1 MTDRNYTL
9 CPTDAHSLVYALG
22 TVGVVTKAYAGR
34 YPPAKQVEVPARW
47 RWLAELV
54 LTNQQSAQDEE
65 LLARIAKAGQRKRD
79 GHRVAM
85 DTIVRLGG
93 GYAALRLYLIENGF
107 YGKTLAEVL

>member
-1 MTDRNYTL
+1 MTDRSYSM
-9 CPTDAHSLVYALG
+9 CSTDALVYALG
-22 TVGVVTKAYAGR
+22 TVGVVTKAYAEC
-34 YPPAKQVEVPARW
+34 YPPTKWVEVPTRW

-65 LLARIAKAGQRKRD
+65 LLARIAKAGLRKRD

-93 GYAALRLYLIENGF
+93 DYGALRLYLIEHGF
-107 YGKTLAEVL
+107 YQKTLAEIL